1 MIGAFYSLKKD
12 KWSSM
17 EDLWEGI
24 FGLVASIIITVVG
37 AAMLRVSK
45 LQEKWRVKIA
55 NAVQKKDNTQITSF
69 RSRFKVWCE
78 KYAMFILPF
87 ITVVRE
93 GLEAVLFVGGV
104 SLALPATAF
113 PLPAILGFAV
123 GCLVGYLIYK

>member
-12 KWSSM
+12 KWSNM

-45 LQEKWRVKIA
+45 LQEKWRLKIA
-55 NAVQKKDNTQITSF
+55 NAVQTKDNTQTTSF
-69 RSRFKVWCE
+69 RSQFKVWCE

-123 GCLVGYLIYK
+123 GCLVGYLVYK

>member
-45 LQEKWRVKIA
+45 LQEKWRVKIS
-55 NAVQKKDNTQITSF
+55 NAVQKKDNTHTTSF

-113 PLPAILGFAV
+113 PLPAILGFAI